1 MVQAGGNESIRNGR
15 CDKRRMDA
23 GRRKDSAIGSELDEF
38 RKTRIQNGFSIEI
51 KENRVQILA
60 NLREQPNII
69 GHMEHGGVPSPTF
82 RAGLTERA
90 LEIAGR
96 RYVNQHQRRIG
107 AEHLL
112 LGSPADLGDD
122 EVDGLTKRATFC
134 EGQNIAC
141 ASTSSQHELKK

>member
-1 MVQAGGNESIRNGR
+1 MVKAGGNESIRNGW
-15 CDKRRMDA
+15 CDKSRIAA

-38 RKTRIQNGFSIEI
+38 RQTRIQNGFSIEI

-60 NLREQPNII
+60 NLLEQPNII

-96 RYVNQHQRRIG
+96 RDVNQHQRRIG
-107 AEHLL
+107 GEHLL

-122 EVDGLTKRATFC
+122 EGAGLTKRCSFSA
-134 EGQNIAC
+134 GQDTAR
-141 ASTSSQHELKK
+141 ASTVAQ